1 MEDKPVYPS
10 DVADKVLVRMPDG
23 MRDRL
28 KALGKV
34 NKRTL
39 NAEIVARLESSFS
52 PQADSSQLSTLA
64 AELAKAKR
72 DSAYAAYVGEQ
83 WLVDAVFLWDMLLQT
98 LEKADALGISEI
110 LPKDDREIA
119 ADIGDKVDD
128 EFKRHS
134 KEFDPLALHGH
145 IEASEAEF
153 QKALQGVAR
162 LMSNS
167 PVPDKKQAATSSAIR
182 ERIKNRKRREFL
194 PVDAYTE
201 SEIESF
207 KTNLSSKP
215 NK

>member
-1 MEDKPVYPS
+1 MTDRHQQKPYP
-10 DVADKVLVRMPDG
+10 LRMPEDLRAKLEDAANQG
-23 MRDRL
+23 SRSL
-28 KALGKV
+28 H
-34 NKRTL
+34 
-39 NAEIVARLESSFS
+39 AEILARLDASLSNNS
-52 PQADSSQLSTLA
+52 DSSDLA
-64 AELAKAKR
+64 LLATDLAKAKR

-110 LPKDDREIA
+110 LPQDDREMA

-134 KEFDPLALHGH
+134 KDYDPLALHGH

-182 ERIKNRKRREFL
+182 ERIKKRKRREYL
-194 PVDAYTE
+194 PADAYSAAE
-201 SEIESF
+201 VEAH
-207 KTNLSSKP
+207 KKLLS
-215 NK
+215 